1 MASAELNQLRQ
12 LQESI
17 NRLKEREI
25 ELQAQGNELSEL
37 QAKNLR
43 DLEGK
48 EAALLKIQEK
58 KVNAQFKGNKISGET
73 TKIFSDQLKELA
85 SISSIYGG
93 LVDSQRS
100 VIDNSRE
107 ELRSIISRTQAS
119 QEQVSIITDIVSKT
133 NDLQSIQQQLAES
146 DNSQLDLQ
154 NAIRDSHDA
163 SVVNIEKQIARALAS
178 NEINDEQAEGLR
190 SMLSSQQELISNAEQ
205 YATISKEAK
214 DQIAGQIEAYDKMKK
229 TIRGTLD
236 TIRMTLQTPQA
247 MIVAASAAAGKFAS
261 AMGDVNKQTGMFIGS
276 TAALS
281 FVFDDAASTLSQ
293 MAKLSGDVNK
303 ATFGAQLNT
312 NVLATSMGISGDEA
326 ATLVNSFGNLQG
338 LSQGVGENMVS
349 TVGNTA
355 RLNGVLPSQVMK
367 DMAGASE
374 EMALYSSGTGENFA
388 KAAIQAAKLGVSIGT
403 TAKMADNLLDFESS
417 IEKELEASAML
428 GRDINL
434 TKARELAYADDI
446 EGATKEALNAVGG
459 IDEFNKMDVYQ
470 KRAVAE
476 ALGVSV
482 GELKQMA
489 ANQENLN
496 TSTGKLQQGFGIV
509 NDYLRAIGEKFG
521 GPIASGVTFFVG
533 ELLRAKMT
541 AAAMKG
547 ESILGALNPKN
558 LFKKGGG
565 AAASAASTAANTAAA
580 GGGGVTDISKQTE
593 TVSKGSKFNA
603 NNMIK
608 GAAAMLILAAALYVA
623 AKAFQ
628 EFATVEWESVGKGL
642 VGLAGLAAIAYI
654 LGKMQGDMIKGALAV
669 AILGVALIPFAY
681 AMSLIGGLDIGSVIA
696 AAAGLVIFSAAVFGL
711 GALMMSGAGA
721 VVFGAGLLAL
731 TGLGIAMGVLGLGLQ
746 SAAAGFAG
754 VASSL
759 PTIIETISQLATLDL
774 SPIYSLASALDEL
787 AASLLYV
794 GVAGIVALPAL
805 AAMEGLGL
813 MGSSEAQKNGET
825 NAMVDELKALRND
838 LTSGKIAVYI
848 DGRKVTSTVATTA
861 GQDPTTTR

>member
-1 MASAELNQLRQ
+1 MADSRADQIRRETREVENLRSVYDSLNQAERDALDQREKQ
-12 LQESI
+12 LTKLVKQQEAI
-17 NRLKEREI
+17 LKRTITGTNLNKRTTAEI
-25 ELQAQGNELSEL
+25 SSQLGELSSISSVYSAL
-37 QAKNLR
+37 TSKQSQSLKLAKD
-43 DLEGK
+43 DLK
-48 EAALLKIQEK
+48 
-58 KVNAQFKGNKISGET
+58 NKIVYGRASETEVEFINQIVGET
-73 TKIFSDQLKELA
+73 TK
-85 SISSIYGG
+85 
-93 LVDSQRS
+93 
-100 VIDNSRE
+100 
-107 ELRSIISRTQAS
+107 
-119 QEQVSIITDIVSKT
+119 
-133 NDLQSIQQQLAES
+133 LQGIQQKLAES
-146 DNSQLDLQ
+146 DSDNLEAQQ
-154 NAIRDSHDA
+154 AIRDEYES
-163 SVVNIEKQIARALAS
+163 SVQQTLEKVAAERAMGKITAG
-178 NEINDEQAEGLR
+178 QAEALV
-190 SMLSSQQELISNAEQ
+190 SMVQSQNEQLQAAEQ

-281 FVFDDAASTLSQ
+281 FVFDDAAGTLSQ

-312 NVLATSMGISGDEA
+312 NVLATSMGIGGEEA
-326 ATLVNSFGNLQG
+326 ATLVNAFGNLQG
-338 LSQGVGENMVS
+338 LSQGVGEDMVS
-349 TVGNTA
+349 AVGSTA
-355 RLNGVLPSQVMK
+355 RMSGVLPSQVMK
-367 DMAGASE
+367 DMAGATE

-446 EGATKEALNAVGG
+446 EGATKEALAAVGG

-496 TSTGKLQQGFGIV
+496 TSAGKLQQGFGIV

-533 ELLRAKMT
+533 ELIRAKMT

-547 ESILGALNPKN
+547 ESILGALNPMN

-565 AAASAASTAANTAAA
+565 AAASATSTAASTAAA

-603 NNMIK
+603 SNMIK

-654 LGKMQGDMIKGALAV
+654 LGKVQGEMIKGALAV

-731 TGLGIAMGVLGLGLQ
+731 AGLGLAMGALGLGLQ

-754 VASSL
+754 VASAL

-787 AASLLYV
+787 AGSLLYV
-794 GVAGIVALPAL
+794 GAAGILALPVL
-805 AAMEGLGL
+805 SGLEGLGSL
-813 MGSSEAQKNGET
+813 GTSEAQKSGET

-861 GQDPTTTR
+861 AQDPTTTR

>member
-1 MASAELNQLRQ
+1 MADSRADQIRRETREVENLRASYDSLTDAQKTRLEELEKSLQKTIKQQDAILKRTLSGANLNKRTTAEISTQL
-12 LQESI
+12 
-17 NRLKEREI
+17 
-25 ELQAQGNELSEL
+25 GELSSISSVYSAL
-37 QAKNLR
+37 TSKQSQSLKLAKD
-43 DLEGK
+43 DLK
-48 EAALLKIQEK
+48 
-58 KVNAQFKGNKISGET
+58 NKIVYGRASETEVEFINQIVGET
-73 TKIFSDQLKELA
+73 TK
-85 SISSIYGG
+85 
-93 LVDSQRS
+93 
-100 VIDNSRE
+100 
-107 ELRSIISRTQAS
+107 
-119 QEQVSIITDIVSKT
+119 
-133 NDLQSIQQQLAES
+133 LQGIQQKLAES
-146 DNSQLDLQ
+146 DSDNLESQQ
-154 NAIRDSHDA
+154 AIRDEYA
-163 SVVNIEKQIARALAS
+163 SSVQQTLEKVAAERAMGKITAG
-178 NEINDEQAEGLR
+178 QAEA
-190 SMLSSQQELISNAEQ
+190 LISMVQSQNEQLQAAEQ

-281 FVFDDAASTLSQ
+281 FVFDDAAGTLSQ

-312 NVLATSMGISGDEA
+312 NVLATSLGIGGDEA

-338 LSQGVGENMVS
+338 LSQGVGEDMVS

-367 DMAGASE
+367 DMAGATE

-446 EGATKEALNAVGG
+446 EGATKEALAAVGG

-533 ELLRAKMT
+533 ELLRAKLT
-541 AAAMKG
+541 AAAIKG
-547 ESILGALNPKN
+547 ESIMGALNPKN
-558 LFKKGGG
+558 WFKGAGG
-565 AAASAASTAANTAAA
+565 AASSAASTAATTAS
-580 GGGGVTDISKQTE
+580 GGAGGVTDISKQTE

-603 NNMIK
+603 TNMIK

-654 LGKMQGDMIKGALAV
+654 LGKIQGEMIKGALAV

-721 VVFGAGLLAL
+721 VVFGAGLIALA
-731 TGLGIAMGVLGLGLQ
+731 GLGLAMGVLGLGLQ

-787 AASLLYV
+787 AGSLLYV
-794 GVAGIVALPAL
+794 GAAGIIALPAL

>member
-1 MASAELNQLRQ
+1 MADSRADQIRRETREVENLRSVYDSLNQAERDALDQREKQ
-12 LQESI
+12 LTKLVKQQEAI
-17 NRLKEREI
+17 LKRTITGTNLNKRTTAEI
-25 ELQAQGNELSEL
+25 SSQLGELSSISSVYSAL
-37 QAKNLR
+37 TSKQSQSLKLAKD
-43 DLEGK
+43 DLK
-48 EAALLKIQEK
+48 
-58 KVNAQFKGNKISGET
+58 NKIVYGRASETEVEFINQIVGET
-73 TKIFSDQLKELA
+73 TK
-85 SISSIYGG
+85 
-93 LVDSQRS
+93 
-100 VIDNSRE
+100 
-107 ELRSIISRTQAS
+107 
-119 QEQVSIITDIVSKT
+119 
-133 NDLQSIQQQLAES
+133 LQGIQQKLAES
-146 DNSQLDLQ
+146 DSDNLEAQQ
-154 NAIRDSHDA
+154 AIRDEYES
-163 SVVNIEKQIARALAS
+163 SVQQTLEKVAAERAMGKITAG
-178 NEINDEQAEGLR
+178 QAEALV
-190 SMLSSQQELISNAEQ
+190 SMVQSQNEQLQAAEQ

-281 FVFDDAASTLSQ
+281 FVFDDAAGTLSQ

-312 NVLATSMGISGDEA
+312 NVLATSMGIGGEEA
-326 ATLVNSFGNLQG
+326 ATLVNAFGNLQG
-338 LSQGVGENMVS
+338 LSQGVGEDMVS
-349 TVGNTA
+349 AVGNTA
-355 RLNGVLPSQVMK
+355 RMSGVLPSQVMK
-367 DMAGASE
+367 DMAGATE

-446 EGATKEALNAVGG
+446 EGATKEALAAVGG

-496 TSTGKLQQGFGIV
+496 TSAGKLQQGFGIV

-533 ELLRAKMT
+533 ELIRAKMT

-547 ESILGALNPKN
+547 ESILGALNPMN

-565 AAASAASTAANTAAA
+565 AAASAASTAASTAAA

-603 NNMIK
+603 SNMIK

-654 LGKMQGDMIKGALAV
+654 LGKVQGEMIKGALAV

-731 TGLGIAMGVLGLGLQ
+731 TGLGLAMGALGLGLQ

-754 VASSL
+754 VASAL

-787 AASLLYV
+787 AGSLLYV
-794 GVAGIVALPAL
+794 GAAGILALPVL
-805 AAMEGLGL
+805 SGLEGLGSL
-813 MGSSEAQKNGET
+813 GTSEAQKSGET

-861 GQDPTTTR
+861 GKDPTTTR

>member
-1 MASAELNQLRQ
+1 MADSRADQIR
-12 LQESI
+12 
-17 NRLKEREI
+17 RAAREI
-25 ELQAQGNELSEL
+25 EDYQSRWESLKDAEKLDLVEKEKQYSKLLKQQEAILKRAITGTNLNKRTTAEISAQLGELS
-37 QAKNLR
+37 
-43 DLEGK
+43 
-48 EAALLKIQEK
+48 
-58 KVNAQFKGNKISGET
+58 
-73 TKIFSDQLKELA
+73 
-85 SISSIYGG
+85 SISSIYSG
-93 LVDSQRS
+93 LTSKQSQSLKLAKDDLKNKIVYGR
-100 VIDNSRE
+100 
-107 ELRSIISRTQAS
+107 AS
-119 QEQVSIITDIVSKT
+119 ETEVEFINQIVGETTK
-133 NDLQSIQQQLAES
+133 LQGIQQKLAES
-146 DNSQLDLQ
+146 DSDNLEAQQ
-154 NAIRDSHDA
+154 AIRDEYES
-163 SVVNIEKQIARALAS
+163 SVQQTLEKVAAERAMGKITAG
-178 NEINDEQAEGLR
+178 QAEALV
-190 SMLSSQQELISNAEQ
+190 SMVQSQNEQLQAAEQ

-261 AMGDVNKQTGMFIGS
+261 AMGEVNKQTGMFIGS

-281 FVFDDAASTLSQ
+281 FVFDDAAGTLSQ

-312 NVLATSMGISGDEA
+312 NVLATSMGIGGEEA
-326 ATLVNSFGNLQG
+326 ATLINSFGNLQG
-338 LSQGVGENMVS
+338 LSQETGESMVS
-349 TVGNTA
+349 MVGNTA

-367 DMAGASE
+367 DMAGSTE
-374 EMALYSSGTGENFA
+374 EMARYSSGTGENFA
-388 KAAIQAAKLGVSIGT
+388 NAAIQAAKLGVSIGT

-446 EGATKEALNAVGG
+446 EGATRETLAAVGG

-470 KRAVAE
+470 RNAVAE

-482 GELKQMA
+482 GELKQMV

-496 TSTGKLQQGFGIV
+496 TTTGKLQQGFGIV
-509 NDYLRAIGEKFG
+509 NDYLRAIGDKFG

-533 ELLRAKMT
+533 ELIRAKMT

-547 ESILGALNPKN
+547 ESIMGALNPKN
-558 LFKKGGG
+558 WFKKAGG
-565 AAASAASTAANTAAA
+565 AASSAASTASNIPGA

-593 TVSKGSKFNA
+593 TVNKGSKFNA
-603 NNMIK
+603 TNMIK
-608 GAAAMLILAAALYVA
+608 GAAAILILAAALYVA

-628 EFATVEWESVGKGL
+628 EFATVEWESVAKGL
-642 VGLAGLAAIAYI
+642 VGIAGLAAIAYI
-654 LGKMQGDMIKGALAV
+654 LGKAQGDMIKGALAV

-731 TGLGIAMGVLGLGLQ
+731 AGLGLAMGVLGLGLQ

-754 VASSL
+754 VASAL

-787 AASLLYV
+787 AGSLLYV
-794 GVAGIVALPAL
+794 GAAGILALPVL
-805 AAMEGLGL
+805 SGLEGLGL
-813 MGSSEAQKNGET
+813 LGTSEAQKSGET

-861 GQDPTTTR
+861 GKDPTTTR

>member
-1 MASAELNQLRQ
+1 MADSRADQIRRETREVENLRSVYDSLNQAERDALDQREKQ
-12 LQESI
+12 LTKLVKQQEAI
-17 NRLKEREI
+17 LKRTITGTNLNKRTTAEI
-25 ELQAQGNELSEL
+25 SSQLGELSSISSVYSAL
-37 QAKNLR
+37 TSKQSQSLKLAKD
-43 DLEGK
+43 DLK
-48 EAALLKIQEK
+48 
-58 KVNAQFKGNKISGET
+58 NKIVYGRASETEVEFINQIVGET
-73 TKIFSDQLKELA
+73 TK
-85 SISSIYGG
+85 
-93 LVDSQRS
+93 
-100 VIDNSRE
+100 
-107 ELRSIISRTQAS
+107 
-119 QEQVSIITDIVSKT
+119 
-133 NDLQSIQQQLAES
+133 LQGIQQKLAES
-146 DNSQLDLQ
+146 DSDNLEAQQ
-154 NAIRDSHDA
+154 AIRDEYES
-163 SVVNIEKQIARALAS
+163 SVQQTLEKVAAERAMGKITAG
-178 NEINDEQAEGLR
+178 QAEALV
-190 SMLSSQQELISNAEQ
+190 SMVQSQNEQLQAAEQ

-281 FVFDDAASTLSQ
+281 FVFDDAAGTLSQ

-312 NVLATSMGISGDEA
+312 NVLATSMGIGGEEA
-326 ATLVNSFGNLQG
+326 ATLVNAFGNLQG
-338 LSQGVGENMVS
+338 LSQGVGEDMVS
-349 TVGNTA
+349 AVGSTA
-355 RLNGVLPSQVMK
+355 RMSGVLPSQVMK
-367 DMAGASE
+367 DMAGATE

-446 EGATKEALNAVGG
+446 EGATKEALAAVGG

-496 TSTGKLQQGFGIV
+496 TSAGKLQQGFGIV

-533 ELLRAKMT
+533 ELIRAKMT

-547 ESILGALNPKN
+547 ESILGALNPMN

-565 AAASAASTAANTAAA
+565 AAASAASTAASTAAA

-603 NNMIK
+603 SNMIK

-654 LGKMQGDMIKGALAV
+654 LGKVQGEMIKGALAV

-731 TGLGIAMGVLGLGLQ
+731 AGLGLAMGALGLGLQ

-754 VASSL
+754 VASAL

-787 AASLLYV
+787 AGSLLYV
-794 GVAGIVALPAL
+794 GAAGILALPVL
-805 AAMEGLGL
+805 SGLEGLGSL
-813 MGSSEAQKNGET
+813 GTSEAQKSGET

-861 GQDPTTTR
+861 AQDPTTTR